1 MKISCD
7 VVADLVPLVMDGVA
21 SEDTV
26 DLVTEHLKSCEKCGS
41 EYENNIVL
49 HKIEPND
56 KKVVSSIKKKLFFIS
71 SALLLVGGVIGLSL
85 NKNSSSNLIP
95 IIISVITILLV
106 GTLIFK
112 FNLKGDDNMKKF
124 FVGRAIGTAIVFGII
139 GIYLLVKYLIQLF

>member
-7 VVADLVPLVMDGVA
+7 IVADLAPLVLDGVA

-26 DLVTEHLKSCEKCGS
+26 DLVTEHLKSCEKCRR

-85 NKNSSSNLIP
+85 NKNSSSNFIP
-95 IIISVITILLV
+95 IIISVIAILSV

-112 FNLKGDDNMKKF
+112 FNLKDDW
-124 FVGRAIGTAIVFGII
+124 
-139 GIYLLVKYLIQLF
+139 

>member
-7 VVADLVPLVMDGVA
+7 IVADLVPLMMDGVA

-26 DLVTEHLKSCEKCGS
+26 DLVTEHLKSCEKCKG
-41 EYENNIVL
+41 EYENNILL

-56 KKVVSSIKKKLFFIS
+56 KKVVSLIKKKLFFIS
-71 SALLLVGGVIGLSL
+71 SALLLVGGAIGLSL

-95 IIISVITILLV
+95 IVISVIAISLV
-106 GTLIFK
+106 GALIFK
-112 FNLKGDDNMKKF
+112 FNLKGDDNMKRF

>member
-1 MKISCD
+1 M
-7 VVADLVPLVMDGVA
+7 
-21 SEDTV
+21 
-26 DLVTEHLKSCEKCGS
+26 
-41 EYENNIVL
+41 
-49 HKIEPND
+49 
-56 KKVVSSIKKKLFFIS
+56 
-71 SALLLVGGVIGLSL
+71 LLVGGVIGLSL

-95 IIISVITILLV
+95 IIVSVITILLV

>member
-7 VVADLVPLVMDGVA
+7 IIADLVPLVMDGVA

-26 DLVTEHLKSCEKCGS
+26 GLVTEHLKSCEKCKG

-95 IIISVITILLV
+95 IIISVLAIVLV
-106 GTLIFK
+106 GALIFK

-124 FVGRAIGTAIVFGII
+124 FVGRAIGTAVVFGII

>member
-1 MKISCD
+1 M
-7 VVADLVPLVMDGVA
+7 
-21 SEDTV
+21 
-26 DLVTEHLKSCEKCGS
+26 
-41 EYENNIVL
+41 
-49 HKIEPND
+49 
-56 KKVVSSIKKKLFFIS
+56 VSTIKKKLFFIS

-95 IIISVITILLV
+95 IIISVIAILSV